1 MMNTPWLDFLAA
13 RGAVPADGRV
23 QHFGQ
28 PQAELAATGNGDII
42 ADLSH
47 LGLLQVEGE
56 DALTFLQGQVTN
68 DIKLLD
74 GSNSQYAG
82 YCTPKGRL
90 LAIFLAFAHR
100 DHFHLQL
107 NGALTEQTMK
117 RLKMYVLRSKV
128 TIADVTD
135 SIIRF
140 GVAGANT
147 TAALQQIFPGIP
159 QHPHQL
165 VNLET
170 ANIIRLP
177 GATPRYEIF
186 ASPEHAAEIWMQLQ
200 QSCTPVGTSCWEWLE
215 ILAGIPDIAP
225 ATIEAFVPQMVN
237 LDLIG
242 GISFKK
248 GCYTGQEIVARTHY
262 LGKVKRR
269 THLAH
274 IAPPAAPQPGDA
286 LYGTD
291 TAEAVGKIVNVA
303 PAPMGGHD
311 VLAEIRLDSVAAG
324 AIRWKSPDGVALTF
338 KALPYQME

>member
-1 MMNTPWLDFLAA
+1 MNTPWLDFLVA

-28 PQAELAATGNGDII
+28 PQAELAATGSGDII

-47 LGLLQVEGE
+47 LGLLRVEGE
-56 DALTFLQGQVTN
+56 DATTFLQGQVTN

-90 LAIFLAFAHR
+90 LAIFLAFAH
-100 DHFHLQL
+100 HGQFHLQF
-107 NGALTEQTMK
+107 NGTLKEQTMK
-117 RLKMYVLRSKV
+117 RLRMYVLRSKV

-135 SIIRF
+135 SIIRL
-140 GVAGANT
+140 GVAGAST
-147 TAALQQIFPGIP
+147 TAALQQIFAGIP

-165 VNLET
+165 VSLET

-186 ASPEHAAEIWMQLQ
+186 ASPEHAAEIWSQLQ
-200 QSCTPVGTSCWEWLE
+200 QSCTPVGASCWEWLE
-215 ILAGIPDIAP
+215 IRAGIPDIAP

-269 THLAH
+269 TYLAH
-274 IAPPAAPQPGDA
+274 VEAPELPQAGDQVFGTDGTEPVGLIVSAAAAPQGSF
-286 LYGTD
+286 
-291 TAEAVGKIVNVA
+291 
-303 PAPMGGHD
+303 D
-311 VLAEIRLDSVAAG
+311 VLAEIRLESVEAG
-324 AIRWKSPDGVALTF
+324 PVRWKDQSGPVLEILS
-338 KALPYQME
+338 LPYGF

>member
-1 MMNTPWLDFLAA
+1 MNTPWHDFLAA

-47 LGLLQVEGE
+47 LGLLQIEGE
-56 DALTFLQGQVTN
+56 DAMTFLQGQVTN

-90 LAIFLAFAHR
+90 LAIFLAFTHH

-107 NGALTEQTMK
+107 NGALKEQTMK

-140 GVAGANT
+140 GVGGANT
-147 TAALQQIFPGIP
+147 TAALQQIFASVP
-159 QHPHQL
+159 QQPHQL

-170 ANIIRLP
+170 ASIIRLP

-186 ASPEHAAEIWMQLQ
+186 ASPEHAAGIWSQLQ

-215 ILAGIPDIAP
+215 IQAGIPDIAP

-237 LDLIG
+237 LDLID

-274 IAPPAAPQPGDA
+274 VEAPEPPQAGDQVFGTDGTEPVGLIVSAAAAPQ
-286 LYGTD
+286 
-291 TAEAVGKIVNVA
+291 
-303 PAPMGGHD
+303 GGFD
-311 VLAEIRLDSVAAG
+311 VLAEIRLESVEAG
-324 AIRWKSPDGVALTF
+324 PVRWKAQSGPMLERLS
-338 KALPYQME
+338 LPYGF